1 MTFNLIFCHTTLE
14 KKNGC
19 SNIKRIKQLL
29 KILNK
34 KIFSNFKNCFK
45 TLMYVVDYNH
55 DENEHTI
62 ILTHDFVNNYTS

>member
-45 TLMYVVDYNH
+45 T
-55 DENEHTI
+55 
-62 ILTHDFVNNYTS
+62 